1 VTATVNE
8 VGAGQGR
15 RRFIAPLRGQVDAV
29 CFRHPVFDGYADQRD
44 LVTGADWPAIEA
56 LNARLASPDRRFVAQ
71 DAALLADGLHYETRI
86 AQGRIA
92 TREENWHDLFNAL
105 VWMRHPAIK
114 HALNA
119 RQCLH
124 IARLGAS
131 ERNPAQQALTQF
143 DESGV
148 IVRVRDPALLLAWD
162 RHDWPALFAPAGWRR
177 GDIAVA
183 AVIGHALMEQ
193 MLVPGRLLVGKC
205 VVVHGEADAAAVE
218 RVAAAITAGQVL
230 AAASELRPL
239 PLAGIPGWHPHQ
251 DATFLAQADYFR
263 PLREGRRYPPALA
276 EPA

>member
-1 VTATVNE
+1 MTATLDE

-29 CFRHPVFDGYADQRD
+29 CFRHPVFAGYAEHQD
-44 LVTGADWPAIEA
+44 LLAGTEWPAIEA
-56 LNARLASPDRRFVAQ
+56 LNVRLTSPDRRFVAQ
-71 DAALLADGLHYETRI
+71 DAVLLADGLHYETRI

-105 VWMRHPAIK
+105 VWMRHPTIK
-114 HALNA
+114 RALNA

-124 IARLGAS
+124 IQQMGTSTRS
-131 ERNPAQQALTQF
+131 PAQQALTQF
-143 DESGV
+143 DETGV
-148 IVRVRDPALLLAWD
+148 IVRVSDPALLAAWD
-162 RHDWPALFAPAGWRR
+162 QHDWEALFAREPWQR

-205 VVVHGEADAAAVE
+205 LVVQGEDDAAAVA
-218 RVAAAITAGQVL
+218 RVGKAIAAGQVL

-239 PLAGIPGWHPHQ
+239 PLAGIPGWHPAQ
-251 DATFLAQADYFR
+251 DAAFMAQMEYFR
-263 PLREGRRYPPALA
+263 PVREGRRYPPALA
-276 EPA
+276 GGA